1 MRYLALL
8 ATLALGNLVIIVM
21 LVALA
26 TCHLA
31 DALLGITNRRVSPIH
46 TVNI

>member
-31 DALLGITNRRVSPIH
+31 DAPSP
-46 TVNI
+46 

>member
-31 DALLGITNRRVSPIH
+31 DVKYIDFFDSMVTQAR
-46 TVNI
+46 

>member
-31 DALLGITNRRVSPIH
+31 DAVDPRRAHQDEPIR
-46 TVNI
+46 